1 MIFIDNMSAYCA
13 ESETLMY
20 LLSGTLC
27 MITAYFALF
36 IEKYFGSSS
45 LMNRLPYFS
54 FLFFIAGIIFYVLHY
69 RLVIKKDK

>member
-1 MIFIDNMSAYCA
+1 MISIDNVSAYCA

-36 IEKYFGSSS
+36 IEKYFESSG
-45 LMNRLPYFS
+45 LMNHLPYFS
-54 FLFFIAGIIFYVLHY
+54 FFFSLQELSFMYCIIDL
-69 RLVIKKDK
+69 